1 MRVSS
6 RDAAKGCRRA
16 GAHDLSARARDA
28 RRARG
33 VPRGVDV
40 GPCARRSR
48 SHETRGAHG
57 FGLPRREAALTRRPR
72 RVAASRPRRRPR
84 GARIA
89 SRSFRDASRRRAGR
103 RATTI
108 RAEARPLGCAR
119 CRLRGRD
126 PTDPIRPRVPRRAGA
141 SANAENPPPTPP
153 PTPPST
159 SSRSATIR
167 WARRRSVGLASVGW
181 KPRRWRLHA
190 SLSRRFEPRVPIP
203 TRGSRSTAPTNT
215 RRIPFVAWR
224 HTRRFATLPPIARRR
239 ARRPRRTNRR

>member
-16 GAHDLSARARDA
+16 GAHDPSARARDA

-48 SHETRGAHG
+48 SHESRGGHR

-89 SRSFRDASRRRAGR
+89 SRSFHDASRRRAGR

-108 RAEARPLGCAR
+108 KAEARPLGCAR

-141 SANAENPPPTPP
+141 SANAEN
-153 PTPPST
+153 
-159 SSRSATIR
+159 SASDPAFNFVALGDDPLGKAALGRAGQR
-167 WARRRSVGLASVGW
+167 WLEA
-181 KPRRWRLHA
+181 A
-190 SLSRRFEPRVPIP
+190 SLEAAREFVAEVRAA
-203 TRGSRSTAPTNT
+203 GSDPDAWFASTAPTNT
-215 RRIPFVAWR
+215 RRIPFVGWR
-224 HTRRFATLPPIARRR
+224 LTRRFAPLPPIARHVRGGRR
-239 ARRPRRTNRR
+239 CTNRR